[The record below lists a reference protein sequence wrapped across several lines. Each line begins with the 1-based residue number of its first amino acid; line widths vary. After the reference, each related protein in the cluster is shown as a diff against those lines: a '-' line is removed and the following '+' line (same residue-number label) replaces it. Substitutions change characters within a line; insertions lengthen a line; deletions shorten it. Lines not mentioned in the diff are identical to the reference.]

1 MNNEYS
7 LYAHITL
14 LIFTKAKIVF
24 RVFIILVFKKEV
36 FKMAIFHMEARVI
49 SRANGHSSTAAAAY
63 RHGIKIEDH
72 KTGEVFDYT
81 RKTGVSGSIILLPA
95 GADPRFSDP
104 AFLWGK
110 VEESEKRADAQ
121 VARELDIALPI
132 ELDNE
137 QKKALAV
144 DYCREHFTDK
154 GMIADIA
161 FHKLDSDNPH
171 FHVMLTT
178 RRLTPDGSGFSSKKE
193 RAWNDR
199 ELVNDWRKGWADT
212 ANEHLANAG
221 IDAKIDHRS
230 LADQK
235 AELDALPTPTIEQQA
250 QSIALDRAPTIHRGK
265 HCSAERQERFDE
277 LQGEKVAQETKA
289 RNFFEN
295 SQIKMPSPAEK
306 PAASS
311 ASPAPESAGDEGG
324 MDVGMKDVKRVA
336 KSIATSLIMKVPG
349 VGLAKDFYDDA
360 TLKNFDRY
368 GEGVHT
374 DSPNEKQQQGGGGN
388 AKQQKQSGG
397 KATTQAQQPRLSGGD
412 ELDRKSMSKSQIEE
426 LEALD
431 EVHAAQRKA
440 AAETEKATSGF
451 SIGFSD
457 NIQEDMPQEPEP
469 SAARRGSFKDRL
481 KTTKAQIN
489 QQEKAQEM
497 QQDQERQR
505 RRRLGLL
512 H

>member
-1 MNNEYS
+1 
-7 LYAHITL
+7 
-14 LIFTKAKIVF
+14 
-24 RVFIILVFKKEV
+24 
-36 FKMAIFHMEARVI
+36 MAIFHMQARVI

-81 RKTGVSGSIILLPA
+81 RKSGVSGSIILLPA

-110 VEESEKRADAQ
+110 VEECERRADAQ
-121 VARELDIALPI
+121 VARELDIALPV

-178 RRLTPDGSGFSSKKE
+178 RRLTPDGSGFASKKE

-199 ELVNDWRKGWADT
+199 ELINDWRKGWADT

-235 AELDALPTPTIEQQA
+235 AELDALPAPTIEQQA
-250 QSIALDRAPTIHRGK
+250 QSIALDRDPTIHRGK

-277 LQGEKVAQETKA
+277 LQSEKVAQEATAKT
-289 RNFFEN
+289 FFEN
-295 SQIKMPSPAEK
+295 SQIKMPAEK
-306 PAASS
+306 PAPS
-311 ASPAPESAGDEGG
+311 ATPAPESADDEGG
-324 MDVGMKDVKRVA
+324 YASINVNTAKRALKGMA
-336 KSIATSLIMKVPG
+336 MSAIMTVPG
-349 VGLAKDFYDDA
+349 VALAKEFYDDA
-360 TLKNFDRY
+360 TLKNFHRLEPTPTYTPD
-368 GEGVHT
+368 
-374 DSPNEKQQQGGGGN
+374 EKKPQQGAGGN
-388 AKQQKQSGG
+388 AKQQKQGSN
-397 KATTQAQQPRLSGGD
+397 KPTTTQQQPTRLSDDFHDLKG
-412 ELDRKSMSKSQIEE
+412 MSKSQIEE

-440 AAETEKATSGF
+440 AAETEKATAGF
-451 SIGFSD
+451 SSA
-457 NIQEDMPQEPEP
+457 NIQQNAPQSEPEP
-469 SAARRGSFKDRL
+469 SAPAAQSGGSFKDRL
-481 KTTKAQIN
+481 KMKKAEFAQKAEAEEEK
-489 QQEKAQEM
+489 QE
-497 QQDQERQR
+497 QERKR
-505 RRRLGLL
+505 RRGLGLL

>member
-1 MNNEYS
+1 
-7 LYAHITL
+7 
-14 LIFTKAKIVF
+14 
-24 RVFIILVFKKEV
+24 
-36 FKMAIFHMEARVI
+36 MAIFHMQARVI

-63 RHGIKIEDH
+63 RHGLRIEDF

-81 RKTGVSGSIILLPA
+81 RKSGVSGSIILLPA
-95 GADPRFSDP
+95 GADPRLSDP
-104 AFLWGK
+104 AFLWNE
-110 VEESEKRADAQ
+110 VEKSEKRADAQ
-121 VARELDIALPI
+121 VAREFDIALPV
-132 ELDNE
+132 ELNNE

-178 RRLTPDGSGFSSKKE
+178 RRLTPDGAGFASKKE

-199 ELVNDWRKGWADT
+199 EQLQEWRKGWADT

-235 AELDALPTPTIEQQA
+235 AELDTLPAPTIEQQA

-265 HCSAERQERFDE
+265 HCSEERQQRFNE
-277 LQGEKVAQETKA
+277 LQSEKVAQEATAKT
-289 RNFFEN
+289 FFEN
-295 SQIKMPSPAEK
+295 SQIKMPAPK

-311 ASPAPESAGDEGG
+311 ATPAPDSADDQGG
-324 MDVGMKDVKRVA
+324 YAELDLSAAKRALKGMA
-336 KSIATSLIMKVPG
+336 FSAIMQIPG
-349 VGLAKDFYDDA
+349 AGLAKSFYDGA
-360 TLKNFDRY
+360 TLKDFHRLEPGADYSFDLKK
-368 GEGVHT
+368 EE
-374 DSPNEKQQQGGGGN
+374 EKPQQGGN
-388 AKQQKQSGG
+388 AKQQKQQKQGNS
-397 KATTQAQQPRLSGGD
+397 KPTTTQQPTLSGDDFRDTKG
-412 ELDRKSMSKSQIEE
+412 MSKSQIEE

-440 AAETEKATSGF
+440 AAETEKATAGF
-451 SIGFSD
+451 SSA
-457 NIQEDMPQEPEP
+457 NIQQSMPQQPEP
-469 SAARRGSFKDRL
+469 SAPAAQNRGSFKDRL
-481 KTTKAQIN
+481 KMKKAEFAQ
-489 QQEKAQEM
+489 KAEAEEEA
-497 QQDQERQR
+497 QDHERKR
-505 RRRLGLL
+505 RRGLGLL

>member
-1 MNNEYS
+1 
-7 LYAHITL
+7 
-14 LIFTKAKIVF
+14 
-24 RVFIILVFKKEV
+24 
-36 FKMAIFHMEARVI
+36 MAIFHMQVRVI

-81 RKTGVSGSIILLPA
+81 RKSGVSGSIILLPA

-121 VARELDIALPI
+121 VARELDIALPV

-178 RRLTPDGSGFSSKKE
+178 RRLTPDGAGFSSKKE

-199 ELVNDWRKGWADT
+199 DQLQEWRKGWADT

-230 LADQK
+230 LTDQK
-235 AELDALPTPTIEQQA
+235 AELDALPAPTIEQQA

-277 LQGEKVAQETKA
+277 LQSEKVAQEATAKT
-289 RNFFEN
+289 FFEN
-295 SQIKMPSPAEK
+295 SQIKMPAER
-306 PAASS
+306 
-311 ASPAPESAGDEGG
+311 PAPTATPAPKSADDEGG
-324 MDVGMKDVKRVA
+324 YAELDLGAAKRALKGMA
-336 KSIATSLIMKVPG
+336 MSAIMQVPG
-349 VGLAKDFYDDA
+349 VAIAKEFYDDA
-360 TLKNFDRY
+360 TLKNFHRLEPTPTYTPD
-368 GEGVHT
+368 
-374 DSPNEKQQQGGGGN
+374 EKKPQQGAGGN
-388 AKQQKQSGG
+388 AKQQKQGSN
-397 KATTQAQQPRLSGGD
+397 KPTTTQQPTLSSGD
-412 ELDRKSMSKSQIEE
+412 ELDRKGMSKSQIEE

-440 AAETEKATSGF
+440 AAETEKATAGF
-451 SIGFSD
+451 SSA
-457 NIQEDMPQEPEP
+457 NIQQSVPQSEPEP
-469 SAARRGSFKDRL
+469 SAPAASRGSFKDRL
-481 KTTKAQIN
+481 KMKKAEFAQ
-489 QQEKAQEM
+489 KAETEEEA
-497 QQDQERQR
+497 QDHERKR
-505 RRRLGLL
+505 RRGLGLL

>member
-1 MNNEYS
+1 
-7 LYAHITL
+7 
-14 LIFTKAKIVF
+14 
-24 RVFIILVFKKEV
+24 
-36 FKMAIFHMEARVI
+36 MAIFHMQARVI

-63 RHGIKIEDH
+63 RHGLKIEDF

-81 RKTGVSGSIILLPA
+81 RKSGVSGSIVLLPA
-95 GADPRFSDP
+95 GADPRLSDP
-104 AFLWGK
+104 AVLWNE
-110 VEESEKRADAQ
+110 VEKSEKRADAQ
-121 VARELDIALPI
+121 VAREFDIALPI

-178 RRLTPDGSGFSSKKE
+178 RRLTPDGAGFSSKKE

-199 ELVNDWRKGWADT
+199 ELINDWRKGWADT

-235 AELDALPTPTIEQQA
+235 AELDALPAPTIEQQA

-277 LQGEKVAQETKA
+277 LQSEKIAQEATAKT
-289 RNFFEN
+289 FFEN
-295 SQIKMPSPAEK
+295 SQIQMPAQR
-306 PAASS
+306 
-311 ASPAPESAGDEGG
+311 PAPAMSAPECADDEG
-324 MDVGMKDVKRVA
+324 DSLNVKRMLKGMA
-336 KSIATSLIMKVPG
+336 MSAIMQVPG
-349 VGLAKDFYDDA
+349 VAIAKEFYDDA
-360 TLKNFDRY
+360 TLKNFHRLEPTPTYTPD
-368 GEGVHT
+368 
-374 DSPNEKQQQGGGGN
+374 EKPKQGGNGN
-388 AKQQKQSGG
+388 AKQQKQGNS
-397 KATTQAQQPRLSGGD
+397 KPATTQQPTLSGDDFRDTKG
-412 ELDRKSMSKSQIEE
+412 MSKSQIEE

-440 AAETEKATSGF
+440 AAETEKATAGF
-451 SIGFSD
+451 SSA
-457 NIQEDMPQEPEP
+457 NIQQSMPQQPEP
-469 SAARRGSFKDRL
+469 SAPAAQNRGSFKDRL
-481 KTTKAQIN
+481 KMKKAEFAQKAEAEE
-489 QQEKAQEM
+489 EK
-497 QQDQERQR
+497 QDHERKR
-505 RRRLGLL
+505 RRGLGLL

>member
-1 MNNEYS
+1 
-7 LYAHITL
+7 
-14 LIFTKAKIVF
+14 
-24 RVFIILVFKKEV
+24 
-36 FKMAIFHMEARVI
+36 MAIFHMQARVI

-193 RAWNDR
+193 RSWNDR

-230 LADQK
+230 LEDQK
-235 AELDALPTPTIEQQA
+235 AELDALPAPTVEQQA

-277 LQGEKVAQETKA
+277 LQSEKVAQETKA
-289 RNFFEN
+289 KTFFEN
-295 SQIKMPSPAEK
+295 SQIKMPAER
-306 PAASS
+306 PASS
-311 ASPAPESAGDEGG
+311 ATPAPESADEGG

-349 VGLAKDFYDDA
+349 VGLAKELYDDA
-360 TLKNFDRY
+360 TLKNLDRY
-368 GEGVHT
+368 GAGVHT
-374 DSPNEKQQQGGGGN
+374 GAPKEKPQQQGGGGN
-388 AKQQKQSGG
+388 AKQQQKQNGGG
-397 KATTQAQQPRLSGGD
+397 KATTQSQQPRLSSGD

-440 AAETEKATSGF
+440 AAETEKATAGF
-451 SIGFSD
+451 SVVISD
-457 NIQEDMPQEPEP
+457 NIQANTPEEPEP
-469 SAARRGSFKDRL
+469 SAPAARGSFSDRL
-481 KTTKAQIN
+481 KMKKAEIT

-497 QQDQERQR
+497 QQEQERQR

>member
-1 MNNEYS
+1 
-7 LYAHITL
+7 
-14 LIFTKAKIVF
+14 
-24 RVFIILVFKKEV
+24 
-36 FKMAIFHMEARVI
+36 MAIFHMQARVI

-63 RHGIKIEDH
+63 RHGLKIEDF

-81 RKTGVSGSIILLPA
+81 RKSGVSGSIVLLPA
-95 GADPRFSDP
+95 GADPRLSDP
-104 AFLWGK
+104 AFLWNE
-110 VEESEKRADAQ
+110 VEKSEKRADAQ
-121 VARELDIALPI
+121 VAREFDIALPV

-178 RRLTPDGSGFSSKKE
+178 RRLTPDGSGFASKKE

-199 ELVNDWRKGWADT
+199 DQLQEWRKGWADT
-212 ANEHLANAG
+212 ANEHLAMAG

-235 AELDALPTPTIEQQA
+235 AELDALPAPTIEQQA

-277 LQGEKVAQETKA
+277 LQSEKVAQEATAK
-289 RNFFEN
+289 NFFEN
-295 SQIKMPSPAEK
+295 SQIKMPAPK

-311 ASPAPESAGDEGG
+311 ATPAPESADDEGG
-324 MDVGMKDVKRVA
+324 YASINVNTAKRALKGM
-336 KSIATSLIMKVPG
+336 ATSFILQTVPG
-349 VGLAKDFYDDA
+349 AGFIKNEYDDLFNPSSYENQRVEY
-360 TLKNFDRY
+360 TPDKKK
-368 GEGVHT
+368 
-374 DSPNEKQQQGGGGN
+374 EKQQQGAGGN
-388 AKQQKQSGG
+388 AKQQKQSGS
-397 KATTQAQQPRLSGGD
+397 KPATTQQQPTLSSGD

-440 AAETEKATSGF
+440 AAETEKATAGF
-451 SIGFSD
+451 SSA
-457 NIQEDMPQEPEP
+457 NIQQNAPQPAPEP
-469 SAARRGSFKDRL
+469 SAPAASGGSFKDRL
-481 KTTKAQIN
+481 KMKKAEFAQ
-489 QQEKAQEM
+489 KAEAEEEA
-497 QQDQERQR
+497 QDYERKR
-505 RRRLGLL
+505 RRGLGLL

>member
-1 MNNEYS
+1 
-7 LYAHITL
+7 
-14 LIFTKAKIVF
+14 
-24 RVFIILVFKKEV
+24 
-36 FKMAIFHMEARVI
+36 MAIFHMQARVI

-63 RHGIKIEDH
+63 RHGLKIEDF

-81 RKTGVSGSIILLPA
+81 RKSGVSGSIVLLPA

-104 AFLWGK
+104 AFLWNE
-110 VEESEKRADAQ
+110 VEKSEKRADAQ
-121 VARELDIALPI
+121 VAREFDIALPV

-178 RRLTPDGSGFSSKKE
+178 RRLTPDGSGFASKKE

-199 ELVNDWRKGWADT
+199 EQLQDWRKGWADT

-230 LADQK
+230 LEDQK
-235 AELDALPTPTIEQQA
+235 AELDALPAPTVEQQA

-277 LQGEKVAQETKA
+277 LQSEKVAQEAKA
-289 RNFFEN
+289 KTFFEN
-295 SQIKMPSPAEK
+295 SQIQMPAEK
-306 PAASS
+306 PAPAMS
-311 ASPAPESAGDEGG
+311 APESADDEGG
-324 MDVGMKDVKRVA
+324 YASINVNTAKRALKGM
-336 KSIATSLIMKVPG
+336 ATSFIIQAVPG
-349 VGLAKDFYDDA
+349 AGFIKNEYDDLFNPSSYENQRVEY
-360 TLKNFDRY
+360 TPD
-368 GEGVHT
+368 
-374 DSPNEKQQQGGGGN
+374 EKKEKPQQGAGGN
-388 AKQQKQSGG
+388 AKQQKQGSN
-397 KATTQAQQPRLSGGD
+397 KPATTQQQPTLSSGD
-412 ELDRKSMSKSQIEE
+412 ELDRKGMSKSQIEE

-440 AAETEKATSGF
+440 AAETEKATAGF
-451 SIGFSD
+451 SSA
-457 NIQEDMPQEPEP
+457 NIQKNAPQEPEP
-469 SAARRGSFKDRL
+469 SAPSARGGSFKDRL
-481 KTTKAQIN
+481 KMTKAHLS
-489 QQEKAQEM
+489 EKAEAEEET
-497 QQDQERQR
+497 QDYERKR
-505 RRRLGLL
+505 RRGLGLL

>member
-1 MNNEYS
+1 
-7 LYAHITL
+7 
-14 LIFTKAKIVF
+14 
-24 RVFIILVFKKEV
+24 
-36 FKMAIFHMEARVI
+36 MAIFHMQARVI

-63 RHGIKIEDH
+63 RHGLKIEDF

-81 RKTGVSGSIILLPA
+81 RKSGVSGSIILLPA
-95 GADPRFSDP
+95 GADPRLSDP
-104 AFLWGK
+104 AFLWNE
-110 VEESEKRADAQ
+110 VEKSEKRADAQ
-121 VARELDIALPI
+121 VAREFDIALPV
-132 ELDNE
+132 ELNNE

-178 RRLTPDGSGFSSKKE
+178 RRLTPDGAGFASKKE

-199 ELVNDWRKGWADT
+199 DQLQEWRKGWADT
-212 ANEHLANAG
+212 ANEHLAMAG

-235 AELDALPTPTIEQQA
+235 AELDAMPNPTIEQQA

-277 LQGEKVAQETKA
+277 LQGEKVAQEATAKT
-289 RNFFEN
+289 FFEN
-295 SQIKMPSPAEK
+295 SQIKMPAPK

-311 ASPAPESAGDEGG
+311 ATPAPDSADDEGG
-324 MDVGMKDVKRVA
+324 YASINVNTAKRALKGM
-336 KSIATSLIMKVPG
+336 ATSFILQTVPG
-349 VGLAKDFYDDA
+349 AGFIKNEYDDLFNPQSYENQRVEY
-360 TLKNFDRY
+360 TPD
-368 GEGVHT
+368 
-374 DSPNEKQQQGGGGN
+374 EKPKQGAGGN
-388 AKQQKQSGG
+388 AKQQKQGNN
-397 KATTQAQQPRLSGGD
+397 KPATTQQQTLSGDDFRDTKG
-412 ELDRKSMSKSQIEE
+412 MSKSQIEE

-440 AAETEKATSGF
+440 AAETEKATAGF
-451 SIGFSD
+451 SSA
-457 NIQEDMPQEPEP
+457 NIQQGVPQEPEP
-469 SAARRGSFKDRL
+469 STPAARGGSFKDRL
-481 KTTKAQIN
+481 KMTKAHLT
-489 QQEKAQEM
+489 EKANAEEEA
-497 QQDQERQR
+497 QDHERKR
-505 RRRLGLL
+505 RRGLGLL

>member
-1 MNNEYS
+1 
-7 LYAHITL
+7 
-14 LIFTKAKIVF
+14 
-24 RVFIILVFKKEV
+24 
-36 FKMAIFHMEARVI
+36 MAIFHMQARVI

-63 RHGIKIEDH
+63 RHGLKIEDF

-95 GADPRFSDP
+95 GADPRLSDP
-104 AFLWGK
+104 AVLWNEAEK
-110 VEESEKRADAQ
+110 SEKRADAQ
-121 VARELDIALPI
+121 VAREFDIALPV
-132 ELDNE
+132 ELNNE

-178 RRLTPDGSGFSSKKE
+178 RRLTPDGAGFSSKKE

-199 ELVNDWRKGWADT
+199 ELINDWRKGWADT

-230 LADQK
+230 LEDQK
-235 AELDALPTPTIEQQA
+235 AELDALPAPTVEQQA

-277 LQGEKVAQETKA
+277 LQGEKVSQEAKA
-289 RNFFEN
+289 KNFFEN
-295 SQIKMPSPAEK
+295 SQIKMPAPKPE

-311 ASPAPESAGDEGG
+311 ASPAHESAGDEGG
-324 MDVGMKDVKRVA
+324 MDVGMKEVKRVA
-336 KSIATSLIMKVPG
+336 KSMATSFILQNVPG
-349 VGLAKDFYDDA
+349 VGFVKNQYDDLFKE
-360 TLKNFDRY
+360 TTYENQRLEYTPD
-368 GEGVHT
+368 
-374 DSPNEKQQQGGGGN
+374 EKKPQQQQQGGNAN
-388 AKQQKQSGG
+388 AKQQKQGNSKPAATQQSGI
-397 KATTQAQQPRLSGGD
+397 LSDDFRDNKG
-412 ELDRKSMSKSQIEE
+412 MSKSQIEE

-440 AAETEKATSGF
+440 AAETEKATAGF
-451 SIGFSD
+451 SVVISD
-457 NIQEDMPQEPEP
+457 NIQANTPEEPEQSATP
-469 SAARRGSFKDRL
+469 AARGGSFKDRL
-481 KTTKAQIN
+481 KTTKAQIT
-489 QQEKAQEM
+489 QQEKTQEM

>member
-1 MNNEYS
+1 
-7 LYAHITL
+7 
-14 LIFTKAKIVF
+14 
-24 RVFIILVFKKEV
+24 
-36 FKMAIFHMEARVI
+36 MAIFHMQARVI

-63 RHGIKIEDH
+63 RHGLKIEDF

-81 RKTGVSGSIILLPA
+81 RKSGVSGSIVLLPA

-104 AFLWGK
+104 AFLWNE
-110 VEESEKRADAQ
+110 VEKSEKRADAQ
-121 VARELDIALPI
+121 VCRELDIALPV

-178 RRLTPDGSGFSSKKE
+178 RRLTPDGAGFSSKKE

-199 ELVNDWRKGWADT
+199 DQLQEWRKGWADT
-212 ANEHLANAG
+212 ANEHLAMAG

-235 AELDALPTPTIEQQA
+235 AELDALPNPTIEQQA

-265 HCSAERQERFDE
+265 HCSAERQERFNE
-277 LQGEKVAQETKA
+277 LQSEKVAQEATAKT
-289 RNFFEN
+289 FFEN
-295 SQIKMPSPAEK
+295 SQIKMPAPK

-311 ASPAPESAGDEGG
+311 ATPAPDSADDEGG
-324 MDVGMKDVKRVA
+324 YASINVNTAKRALKGM
-336 KSIATSLIMKVPG
+336 ATSFIIQAVPG
-349 VGLAKDFYDDA
+349 AGFIKNEYDDLFNPSSYENQRVEY
-360 TLKNFDRY
+360 TPD
-368 GEGVHT
+368 
-374 DSPNEKQQQGGGGN
+374 EKKEKPQQGAGGN
-388 AKQQKQSGG
+388 AKQQKQGNN
-397 KATTQAQQPRLSGGD
+397 KPATTQQPTLSGDDFRDTKG
-412 ELDRKSMSKSQIEE
+412 MSKSQIEE

-440 AAETEKATSGF
+440 AAETEKATAGF
-451 SIGFSD
+451 SSA
-457 NIQEDMPQEPEP
+457 NIQQNAPQSEPEP
-469 SAARRGSFKDRL
+469 SAPAAQSGGSFKDRL
-481 KTTKAQIN
+481 KMKKAEFAQ
-489 QQEKAQEM
+489 KAEAEEEA
-497 QQDQERQR
+497 QDHERKR
-505 RRRLGLL
+505 RRGLGLL

>member
-1 MNNEYS
+1 
-7 LYAHITL
+7 
-14 LIFTKAKIVF
+14 
-24 RVFIILVFKKEV
+24 
-36 FKMAIFHMEARVI
+36 MAIFHMQARVI

-63 RHGIKIEDH
+63 RHGLKIEDF

-81 RKTGVSGSIILLPA
+81 RKSGVSGSIVLLPA
-95 GADPRFSDP
+95 GADPRLSDP
-104 AFLWGK
+104 AFLWNE
-110 VEESEKRADAQ
+110 VEKSEKRADAQ
-121 VARELDIALPI
+121 VAREFDIALPI

-144 DYCREHFTDK
+144 DYCREHFTSK

-178 RRLTPDGSGFSSKKE
+178 RRLTPDGAGFSSKKE

-199 ELVNDWRKGWADT
+199 DQLQEWRKGWADT

-235 AELDALPTPTIEQQA
+235 AELDALPAPTIEQQA

-277 LQGEKVAQETKA
+277 LQSEKVAQEATAK
-289 RNFFEN
+289 NFFEN
-295 SQIKMPSPAEK
+295 SQIKMPASK

-311 ASPAPESAGDEGG
+311 ATPAPESADDEGG
-324 MDVGMKDVKRVA
+324 YASINVNTAKRALKGM
-336 KSIATSLIMKVPG
+336 ATSFILQTVPG
-349 VGLAKDFYDDA
+349 AGFIKNEYDDLFNPSSYENQRVEY
-360 TLKNFDRY
+360 TPDKKK
-368 GEGVHT
+368 
-374 DSPNEKQQQGGGGN
+374 EKPQQGAGGN
-388 AKQQKQSGG
+388 AKQQKQGNN
-397 KATTQAQQPRLSGGD
+397 KPATTQQQPTLSGDDFHDIKG
-412 ELDRKSMSKSQIEE
+412 MSKSQIEE

-440 AAETEKATSGF
+440 AAETEKATAGF
-451 SIGFSD
+451 SSA
-457 NIQEDMPQEPEP
+457 NIQQNAPQPAPEP
-469 SAARRGSFKDRL
+469 SAPAVSGGSFKDRL
-481 KTTKAQIN
+481 KMKKAEFAQ
-489 QQEKAQEM
+489 KAETEEEA
-497 QQDQERQR
+497 QDHERKR
-505 RRRLGLL
+505 RRGLGLL

>member
-1 MNNEYS
+1 
-7 LYAHITL
+7 
-14 LIFTKAKIVF
+14 
-24 RVFIILVFKKEV
+24 
-36 FKMAIFHMEARVI
+36 MAIFHMQARVI

-63 RHGIKIEDH
+63 RHGLKIEDH

-81 RKTGVSGSIILLPA
+81 RKSGVSGSIILLPA
-95 GADPRFSDP
+95 GADPRLSDP
-104 AFLWGK
+104 AVLWNE
-110 VEESEKRADAQ
+110 VEKSEKRADAQ
-121 VARELDIALPI
+121 VCRELDIALPV

-178 RRLTPDGSGFSSKKE
+178 RRLTPDGMGFSSKKE

-199 ELVNDWRKGWADT
+199 ELINDWRKGWADT

-230 LADQK
+230 LEDQK
-235 AELDALPTPTIEQQA
+235 AELDALPNPTVQQQA

-265 HCSAERQERFDE
+265 HCSPQRQERFDE
-277 LQGEKVAQETKA
+277 LQSEKVAQEATAKT
-289 RNFFEN
+289 FFEN
-295 SQIKMPSPAEK
+295 SQIKMPAER
-306 PAASS
+306 P
-311 ASPAPESAGDEGG
+311 ASPASPAHESAGDEGG

-349 VGLAKDFYDDA
+349 VGLAKELYDDA
-360 TLKNFDRY
+360 TLKNLDRY
-368 GEGVHT
+368 GAGVPT
-374 DSPNEKQQQGGGGN
+374 GAPKEKPQQQQGGGGN
-388 AKQQKQSGG
+388 AKQQQKQNGGG
-397 KATTQAQQPRLSGGD
+397 KATTQSQQPRLSGGD
-412 ELDRKSMSKSQIEE
+412 ELDRKGMSKSQIEE

-440 AAETEKATSGF
+440 AAETEKATAGF
-451 SIGFSD
+451 SVVISD
-457 NIQEDMPQEPEP
+457 NIQANTPEEPEQSATP
-469 SAARRGSFKDRL
+469 AARGGSFKDRL
-481 KTTKAQIN
+481 KTTKAQIT
-489 QQEKAQEM
+489 QQEKTQEM
-497 QQDQERQR
+497 QQEQERKR
-505 RRRLGLL
+505 RRGLGLL